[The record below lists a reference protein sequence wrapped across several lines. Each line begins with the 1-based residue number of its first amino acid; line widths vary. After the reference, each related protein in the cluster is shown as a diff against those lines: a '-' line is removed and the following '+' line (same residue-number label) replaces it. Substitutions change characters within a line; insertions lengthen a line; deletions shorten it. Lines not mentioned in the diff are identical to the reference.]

1 MTPTPW
7 QPRILTTR
15 QKRAWSFALRFVL
28 PLVILIVVILL
39 AVFSPS
45 TLPQWE
51 EQWEAAKIKEREDA
65 HQALDRQQQASDRQK
80 TLCRLLSLCSK
91 FGDARA
97 ACATAG
103 NYKMCIDIKMG
114 ADAMDSY
121 LCTNDGAV
129 SGQPNDMPTAFECLW
144 LR

>member
-1 MTPTPW
+1 
-7 QPRILTTR
+7 
-15 QKRAWSFALRFVL
+15 LRFVL

-45 TLPQWE
+45 TMPQWS
-51 EQWEAAKIKEREDA
+51 EQYEQYKAREDA
-65 HQALDRQQQASDRQK
+65 QHAQIKAAQQATLDRQK

-91 FGDARA
+91 FGEARQ

-114 ADAMDSY
+114 ANAMDRY
-121 LCTNDGAV
+121 PCMNDGAV
-129 SGQPNDMPTAFECLW
+129 FGQLNDMPTAFECLW
-144 LR
+144 AKLR

>member
-7 QPRILTTR
+7 QPRVLTIR
-15 QKRAWSFALRFVL
+15 QKRAWSFVLRFVL
-28 PLVILIVVILL
+28 PVVILIVVILL

-45 TLPQWE
+45 TLPQ

-91 FGDARA
+91 FGDARQ

-114 ADAMDSY
+114 ADAMDRY
-121 LCTNDGAV
+121 PCKNDGAV
-129 SGQPNDMPTAFECLW
+129 FDQPNDMPTAFECLW
-144 LR
+144 TKLR

>member
-15 QKRAWSFALRFVL
+15 QKRAWGYGLAFVL
-28 PLVILIVVILL
+28 IVLLVIFRALHPG
-39 AVFSPS
+39 FDS
-45 TLPQWE
+45 W
-51 EQWEAAKIKEREDA
+51 WEAQVKAREDA
-65 HQALDRQQQASDRQK
+65 QQRQK